1 MYFIILLELVLG
13 VFYVKCFEFRNMVL
27 QWVKVPGRPF
37 WNRKLYRLSV
47 PAHEHDG
54 LVSLQ
59 CLCLC
64 LLVLVSLFHQDH
76 LDALLHCVLLG
87 FLDSAGFVRCQF
99 GKGRPKEGPG
109 VSPAEK
115 KNPGAVT
122 LATLC
127 CLLFFGITKIFHLP
141 VGKVK
146 SKDPVL
152 FLRLVRLIDRFKKF

>member
-76 LDALLHCVLLG
+76 LDALLHRVLLG

-115 KNPGAVT
+115 KPRSGHSCNS
-122 LATLC
+122 
-127 CLLFFGITKIFHLP
+127 LLFALFWYNKNLP
-141 VGKVK
+141 LACGQGKE
-146 SKDPVL
+146 
-152 FLRLVRLIDRFKKF
+152 